1 MQPSQK
7 KLFLLDAMALI
18 YRAYYALNKNPRINS
33 KGQNTS
39 AILGFTNSLY
49 EIIKKEK
56 PSHIAVAL
64 YFWTTLRQ
72 VDFTDYKAN
81 EKYTG
86 RYSANLPYIL
96 PLSKLFRFNIRVNGL
111 WGGRYYWNIA
121 KRAEKENFKVYMVT
135 TDKDYGQLVSDNIFM
150 YKPAHMGSGISI
162 LGVKEIC
169 EKYSIQY
176 PEQLIDLLGLWGDTS
191 DNIPGIKGIGEKTA
205 IKLISEFGSIESLI
219 ENVDKVSSEKL
230 RLKIEEGTEMAI
242 LSKMLA
248 TILLDVPI
256 DFNEELLKYKEPNL
270 DVLKNIFDELEFR
283 TLAQR
288 IFTDFSVKKK
298 GTMGVGMPTLLFPEE
313 EVKNEEIFPAIRF
326 IIQNMIIN

>member
-56 PSHIAVAL
+56 PSHIAVA
-64 YFWTTLRQ
+64 FDTFGPTVRQ
-72 VDFTDYKAN
+72 VDFADYKAN
-81 EKYTG
+81 RESTPEDIVQ
-86 RYSANLPYIL
+86 SLPYIRAIIEAFQIPIL
-96 PLSKLFRFNIRVNGL
+96 ELMGYEADDIIGT
-111 WGGRYYWNIA
+111 IA

-270 DVLKNIFDELEFR
+270 GVLKNIFDELEFR

-298 GTMGVGMPTLLFPEE
+298 ETMGVGMPTLLFPEE
-313 EVKNEEIFPAIRF
+313 EVKNEEIFS
-326 IIQNMIIN
+326 